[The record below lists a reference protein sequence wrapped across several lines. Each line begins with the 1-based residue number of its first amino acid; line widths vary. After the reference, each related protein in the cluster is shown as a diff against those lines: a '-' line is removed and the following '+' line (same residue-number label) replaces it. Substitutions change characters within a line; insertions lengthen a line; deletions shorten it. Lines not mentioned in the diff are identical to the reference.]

1 MLHSLL
7 SSLPFFICF
16 FWLILLIIEYP
27 KSNPAK
33 RFLTFFLLTCT
44 ILYFSHMVYF
54 FQNIYLYS
62 IIESVYTFCSLA
74 VYPLYYLYICKLTSE
89 KPFRLKDYWILLPA
103 IIISLI
109 SVFFYSLM
117 GENERL
123 KFVDSFFYS
132 NNTDFQLSFAVI
144 GQIYRIKITKFVF
157 VVQLFP
163 VLYYG
168 LQKLSKFNKEI
179 NNYYSNT
186 EKKTL
191 APIKNLLFL
200 FILFAFFSAIASQL
214 GRFFFMQESWM
225 LFIPSILFSILL
237 FSISYI
243 GCKQNFTVHDFHK
256 EILKSKWKETEN
268 NPASSIEMLK
278 KQLQYL
284 MEEEQLFKQKDL
296 RITDVAL
303 QAGSNRSYVSNCI
316 NKEMNLSFSTYINT
330 YRVQYAQS
338 LMISPNNLSQLE
350 ISEQSGF
357 ANEASFY
364 RNFKKITGVTPNEW
378 LKLQSVYFEEN

>member
-163 VLYYG
+163 VLYFG

-191 APIKNLLFL
+191 H
-200 FILFAFFSAIASQL
+200 Q
-214 GRFFFMQESWM
+214 
-225 LFIPSILFSILL
+225 
-237 FSISYI
+237 
-243 GCKQNFTVHDFHK
+243 
-256 EILKSKWKETEN
+256 
-268 NPASSIEMLK
+268 
-278 KQLQYL
+278 
-284 MEEEQLFKQKDL
+284 
-296 RITDVAL
+296 
-303 QAGSNRSYVSNCI
+303 
-316 NKEMNLSFSTYINT
+316 
-330 YRVQYAQS
+330 
-338 LMISPNNLSQLE
+338 
-350 ISEQSGF
+350 
-357 ANEASFY
+357 
-364 RNFKKITGVTPNEW
+364 
-378 LKLQSVYFEEN
+378 